1 MAKPVNKTVWCFL
14 AVGFSLPCLLQ
25 TLFYLEIMP
34 IERIPEGANI
44 VMKSFK
50 PRAFAGNSPRMASI
64 GSYNRRVMP

>member
-1 MAKPVNKTVWCFL
+1 M
-14 AVGFSLPCLLQ
+14 PCLLQ

-34 IERIPEGANI
+34 IECIPEGASI
-44 VMKSFK
+44 VMKSFE